1 MEIGMTFCT
10 LSSQKMGDGDGDDPL
25 LEIILLTYGIIRIII
40 LIQRLKREKN
50 EISKIKR
57 EQEYKQVS

>member
-1 MEIGMTFCT
+1 
-10 LSSQKMGDGDGDDPL
+10 MGDGDGDDPL